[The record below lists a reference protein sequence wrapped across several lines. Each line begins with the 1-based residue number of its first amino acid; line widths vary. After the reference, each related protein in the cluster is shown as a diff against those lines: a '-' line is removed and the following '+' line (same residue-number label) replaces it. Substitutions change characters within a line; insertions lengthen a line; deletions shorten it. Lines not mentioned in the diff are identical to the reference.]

1 MTYDHNTPNE
11 ADRAAKAFYGQTD
24 SAFAA
29 QIAEICGNDP
39 KLIQAFTRTRERFLG
54 RPEKNAQRFC

>member
-1 MTYDHNTPNE
+1 MTPDHNHPNE

-24 SAFAA
+24 SAFAV

-39 KLIQAFTRTRERFLG
+39 KMMQAFSRTRDRFLG
-54 RPEKNAQRFC
+54 RDEKVAQRLC